1 MAREDSD
8 GGSGEERE
16 GGRGGGGLAR
26 ADDGGRRGGERESG
40 RGGSGLARQDSEGG
54 RGSGEERERGRGGS
68 GVAREGGGGRGN
80 AARDDRPVVAREG
93 GRGGVLG
100 RARGAQDALA
110 RKSGRGLAA
119 SGRAGGRW
127 VREAVAAAPEPRVPW
142 SGPWKCTLAGI
153 LVRRPGSPLL
163 TIRPL
168 TALDRF
174 GALHLDTEEVGFD
187 GAPKEWQRVTGLR
200 LREAFELLTTDA
212 LEREVSGIRRMFPP
226 IPGRRRA
233 LTYLAENLATVLL
246 AALDQDGD
254 ALGRAVVGELRHRG
268 RAGARHVERP
278 GLFAAA
284 LLSLRPDFGEA
295 LLAEAGRHGVPV
307 TRATSERP
315 PPADRDARIARVA
328 VLRRRTEA
336 LVARLAEDAPEP
348 ERPAIA
354 APEDEDQQLHL
365 RAHP

>member
-1 MAREDSD
+1 VAREDD
-8 GGSGEERE
+8 ER
-16 GGRGGGGLAR
+16 
-26 ADDGGRRGGERESG
+26 D
-40 RGGSGLARQDSEGG
+40 Q
-54 RGSGEERERGRGGS
+54 
-68 GVAREGGGGRGN
+68 
-80 AARDDRPVVAREG
+80 

-100 RARGAQDALA
+100 RAREAQDALA
-110 RKSGRGLAA
+110 RKGGKGLAA
-119 SGRAGGRW
+119 SGRVSGRW
-127 VREAVAAAPEPRVPW
+127 VREAVSAAPPPLVPW
-142 SGPWKCTLAGI
+142 SGPWKVTLAGI

-187 GAPKEWQRVTGLR
+187 GEPQEWSKVTELR
-200 LREAFELLTTDA
+200 LRDAFELLTTDA

-246 AALDQDGD
+246 AALDQGED
-254 ALGRAVVGELRHRG
+254 ALGRAVVGELHHRG
-268 RAGARHVERP
+268 RLAGKHVERP

-295 LLAEAGRHGVPV
+295 LLAEAARHDVPV
-307 TRATSERP
+307 TRAETVGRP
-315 PPADRDARIARVA
+315 LPADRDARVA

-336 LVARLAEDAPEP
+336 LVARLAEDAPAAP
-348 ERPAIA
+348 DQKAAPA
-354 APEDEDQQLHL
+354 APEDDGEDPGFHL

>member
-1 MAREDSD
+1 MAREDD
-8 GGSGEERE
+8 E
-16 GGRGGGGLAR
+16 GR
-26 ADDGGRRGGERESG
+26 
-40 RGGSGLARQDSEGG
+40 
-54 RGSGEERERGRGGS
+54 
-68 GVAREGGGGRGN
+68 
-80 AARDDRPVVAREG
+80 
-93 GRGGVLG
+93 RGGVLG
-100 RARGAQDALA
+100 RARKAQDALA

-119 SGRAGGRW
+119 SGRASGRW
-127 VREAVAAAPEPRVPW
+127 VREAVAGAPAPLVPW

-187 GAPKEWQRVTGLR
+187 GAPKEWPKVSELR
-200 LREAFELLTTDA
+200 LRDAFELLTTDA
-212 LEREVSGIRRMFPP
+212 LEREVSGIRGMFPP

-246 AALDQDGD
+246 AALDQGGD
-254 ALGRAVVGELRHRG
+254 ALGRAVVGELHHRG
-268 RAGARHVERP
+268 RLAAKHVERP

-295 LLAEAGRHGVPV
+295 LLAEAERHDVPI
-307 TRATSERP
+307 TRAATVNRP
-315 PPADRDARIARVA
+315 LPADRDARVA

-336 LVARLAEDAPEP
+336 LVARLAEDAPEA
-348 ERPAIA
+348 EPAADA
-354 APEDEDQQLHL
+354 AADPDEDPRLHL